1 MGVAQSSKLKAH
13 SARKGTPVAG
23 GLRTLPSMGIARG
36 LEKRLEDLVDGVSA
50 SVFRGRM
57 HPVTMAARL
66 VRQLDFIAS
75 ETAPEPR
82 IPNDL
87 TVVVHPSDLDANVDV
102 PDLEAELATVVAD
115 AALENGWNLVGPVE
129 VHVATSPEVPRGILQ
144 VAGDELTGPLPEWGQ
159 LIAED
164 GSAVV
169 ALAMNRQLIGRALD
183 CDIRFANSEVSR
195 HHAVLWR
202 DADGA
207 HIRDLGSSNG
217 TAVNGDLVTGST
229 SIVPG
234 ASIAIGGLVFT
245 YRAVG

>member
-1 MGVAQSSKLKAH
+1 
-13 SARKGTPVAG
+13 
-23 GLRTLPSMGIARG
+23 MGIARG

-75 ETAPEPR
+75 DAGADPT

-87 TVVVHPSDLDANVDV
+87 TVVVNPADLDPEVDV
-102 PDLEAELATVVAD
+102 DDLEVELATVVEE

-129 VHVATSPEVPRGILQ
+129 VHVATSGDVPRGILQ
-144 VAGDELTGPLPEWGQ
+144 VAGDELRGVLPPWGQ

-169 ALAMNRQLIGRALD
+169 PLTMNRNLIGRALD

-195 HHAVLWR
+195 HHAVISRTVDLVEV
-202 DADGA
+202 
-207 HIRDLGSSNG
+207 RDLGSSNG
-217 TAVNGDLVTGST
+217 TAVNGDLVTDAVA
-229 SIVPG
+229 IAPG
-234 ASIAIGGLVFT
+234 ATVTLGGLSFT
-245 YRAVG
+245 YRSVA